1 MENIQAVTK
10 GGNNELAEA
19 AMGVWSRLY
28 DKDPMRGIE
37 EEVKLTTA
45 DFSEAHKRDAKG
57 RINDALSRLKGGT
70 LEPLTDVE
78 SMVDNDFARNISGQ
92 IARAFASKSQHPVA
106 VLLRGYASGE
116 FQAFAQGGI
125 VRKPTL
131 GLIGE
136 AGPEAV
142 IPLGRSGGVGQT
154 NNFHFHG
161 AVYGVEDL
169 KEAVVEAVRDHAISG
184 GFSGVFAEA

>member
-1 MENIQAVTK
+1 MLTSESSTW
-10 GGNNELAEA
+10 GEFEA
-19 AMGVWSRLY
+19 A
-28 DKDPMRGIE
+28 
-37 EEVKLTTA
+37 KL
-45 DFSEAHKRDAKG
+45 
-57 RINDALSRLKGGT
+57 
-70 LEPLTDVE
+70 
-78 SMVDNDFARNISGQ
+78 
-92 IARAFASKSQHPVA
+92 
-106 VLLRGYASGE
+106 
-116 FQAFAQGGI
+116 AQGGI
-125 VRKPTL
+125 VTRPTL

-142 IPLGRSGGVGQT
+142 IPLGRGGGMGTV